1 MTGGKRIVMYSRA
14 AIVAIAAVWAHNAAA
29 QDASRQALTGSLD
42 FSSDTDGFDAWRA
55 RAGELFSYE
64 NPWSYAGVAAQST
77 RYAQKDFR
85 KEAYGILGVYRNQR
99 RDTLAGL
106 DVEAGVVRV
115 SGYLRPVGEATWRLI
130 PTATSA
136 VAVTASA
143 DLVETPIALNRGIG
157 YTLIAASGEQQF
169 GERFTATALAGWQAF
184 TDGNSRAHL
193 RASLIW
199 LAVPEAGMTLQVRYR
214 QYATR
219 DEDVGGAYF
228 NPDRY
233 RQWLGVAAIRKRHAG
248 WIFSGTFGAG
258 QERLAEADSHSS
270 YLAELRADGPVAG
283 EMRLVLHAGY
293 YRSAGF
299 IDSPDY
305 AYRLVGVTLVAPL
318 R

>member
-1 MTGGKRIVMYSRA
+1 MTTGQRIAVCLLAIATACAGRA
-14 AIVAIAAVWAHNAAA
+14 AAENA
-29 QDASRQALTGSLD
+29 SGQALIGSLE

-55 RAGELFSYE
+55 RAGGLLSYA

-77 RYAQKDFR
+77 HYAQQDFR
-85 KEAYGILGVYRNQR
+85 KEAHGILGLYRNQN
-99 RDTLAGL
+99 RDTLAGF
-106 DVEAGVVRV
+106 DVEAGVARV
-115 SGYLRPVGEATWRLI
+115 SGHLRPIGEATWRLI
-130 PTATSA
+130 PTSTSA
-136 VAVTASA
+136 VALTASA

-157 YTLIAASGEQQF
+157 YTLVSASAEQQF
-169 GERFTATALAGWQAF
+169 GARFTATALAGWQAF

-199 LAVPEAGMTLQVRYR
+199 LAVPEAGMTLQFRYR
-214 QYATR
+214 QYATS
-219 DEDVGGAYF
+219 DADVGGAYF

-248 WIFSGTFGAG
+248 WIFSGALGAG
-258 QERLAEADSHSS
+258 EERLRGIDSHSS
-270 YLAELRADGPVAG
+270 YLAELRVDGPVARDG
-283 EMRLVLHAGY
+283 RLALHAGY

-305 AYRLVGVTLVAPL
+305 AYRLVGATLIWPL